1 MTKEAELGRGVMIFI
16 LLAVLTGIE
25 YGIAITTQAWGA
37 LIALAFVK
45 ALLVLQFFMHVSRVT
60 SGEGGH

>member
-16 LLAVLTGIE
+16 LLAVLTAIE
-25 YGIAITTQAWGA
+25 YALALSTQAWGA
-37 LIALAFVK
+37 LVTLAFIK

-60 SGEGGH
+60 SGDGGH